1 MKTVWAVIKEDE
13 ERRKKAELEANRL
26 QKQETVARREAM
38 RREAGLGK

>member
-13 ERRKKAELEANRL
+13 ERRKKAEIEASRL
-26 QKQETVARREAM
+26 QKQEAVARREEM

>member
-26 QKQETVARREAM
+26 QKQEAVARREEM